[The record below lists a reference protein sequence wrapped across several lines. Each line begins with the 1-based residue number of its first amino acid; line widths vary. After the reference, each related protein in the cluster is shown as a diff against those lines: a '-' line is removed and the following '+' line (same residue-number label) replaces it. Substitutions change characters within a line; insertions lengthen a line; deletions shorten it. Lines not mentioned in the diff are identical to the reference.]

1 MDALT
6 LRPMHEEEWLDV
18 ARLITVST
26 NDWYRSHGMNAI
38 FTGPPE
44 DQMLFCEV
52 YEALDPGCCLVA
64 EDMETGDIA
73 GSCFYHPRSTHVS
86 LGIMNVHPDHF
97 GKGVA
102 GRLLDWIIDYAETLN
117 LPMRLVSSALNL
129 DSFSLYSR
137 RGFVP
142 QRAFQ
147 DLLITI
153 PAKGFPEAELSSGF
167 IRDAIAE
174 DAEAIAALEQELLG
188 IDRTKDYQYFIE
200 NKPGCWHVA
209 VLESDDGEL
218 QGAVVSV
225 IDPGSKML
233 GPGLARE
240 PDQLGALITHE
251 LNQRRGET
259 LVLLLPVDCPEL
271 AHRMY
276 ALGARNCELHF
287 SQVRGEM
294 PPSSCAYM
302 PTFMPETG

>member
-1 MDALT
+1 MT
-6 LRPMHEEEWLDV
+6 LDQLRIFV
-18 ARLITVST
+18 AVAEREHMT
-26 NDWYRSHGMNAI
+26 RAA
-38 FTGPPE
+38 
-44 DQMLFCEV
+44 
-52 YEALDPGCCLVA
+52 EALNQ
-64 EDMETGDIA
+64 TQ
-73 GSCFYHPRSTHVS
+73 
-86 LGIMNVHPDHF
+86 
-97 GKGVA
+97 
-102 GRLLDWIIDYAETLN
+102 
-117 LPMRLVSSALNL
+117 SAT
-129 DSFSLYSR
+129 S
-137 RGFVP
+137 
-142 QRAFQ
+142 A
-147 DLLITI
+147 
-153 PAKGFPEAELSSGF
+153 
-167 IRDAIAE
+167 
-174 DAEAIAALEQELLG
+174 AIAALEEELLRN
-188 IDRTKDYQYFIE
+188 DRTKDYQYFIE

-218 QGAVVSV
+218 QGAVVSI